1 MIRATLIHIPTAE
14 ISFLRNVFDVMAA
27 RGLKYEIATTPE
39 QIAAAELAFI
49 DADNALSVQHWTALQ
64 LERPDITGI
73 LISKG
78 LPPNDGQ
85 LWVQRPFNSLKL
97 FTALGKADLKRN
109 PLRPSARTEKRAMPS
124 NERRSLH
131 GLRVLVVDDSAPVRK
146 QLELILAEQGMQVQC
161 ADNGELGLHLLTT
174 QHFDLI
180 FLDVVLPGADGYQIC
195 KTIKKN
201 KQKQR
206 VPVVMLTSKSSPF
219 DRVKGSLSGCD
230 SYLTKPV
237 ELKKLIDVLHKHLER
252 RATTETPP
260 NVALAGS
267 SF

>member
-1 MIRATLIHIPTAE
+1 MIRAALIHIPTAE
-14 ISFLRNVFDVMAA
+14 ISFLRNVFEVMAT
-27 RGLKYEIATTPE
+27 RGLAYEIATTPE

-49 DADNALSVQHWTALQ
+49 DADNALAIQHWNSLR

-73 LISKG
+73 LVSKRA
-78 LPPNDGQ
+78 PPDAEQ

-97 FTALGKADLKRN
+97 FTALGKADLKRH
-109 PLRPSARTEKRAMPS
+109 PQRPAVRTERRTAPAI
-124 NERRSLH
+124 ERRSLQ

-146 QLELILAEQGMQVQC
+146 QLELILGEQGVHVHC

-237 ELKKLIDVLHKHLER
+237 DAKKLVDVLHKHSER
-252 RATTETPP
+252 RATTDTPP

-267 SF
+267 SL